1 MDLCNNLFLYILNN
15 PNNTEKLKEYYILSI
30 DTVIKENNTE
40 NKIKILENLI
50 FIFPD
55 DYKLYYY
62 MGVIYKDINPNRSIM
77 WFKLCYEKNNNFIE
91 NILDFYKI
99 LFDKDLDRYIFYLDK
114 YNFLEKSNDNR
125 IKQLYANLLI
135 RDKNF
140 KKAKDILFELI
151 KENES
156 AIAYLSLY
164 NISTSDKKSLLY
176 IKKAYLL
183 SDKCDN
189 TIRKQIIDN
198 LLISKDYLYYQL
210 ENNFYNP
217 IIYNKIEN
225 YLLNNTKKKYVFNKK
240 KNIAKLK
247 IGYISSDFNNHAV
260 SNFIIP
266 IINNHNYDKHSIYLF
281 NTSNHINFDK
291 YDNKCVIFNLCINN
305 TIQIA
310 DIIYNNNIDVLIE
323 LNGLTKNN
331 SLDVL
336 LLNPAPIQISYIGYP
351 NSTYLPSIK
360 YRLVDKITD
369 PINSIQFYTETKI
382 YLNKCF
388 LLFEPTIEY
397 NLIKLHAENQN
408 IVFGCLNKEFKNSNE
423 FIEACN
429 IILKKNHLCQ
439 ILFKVES
446 DESINYIKEKF
457 QNNNRIIFVSTHLT
471 NLEYIDLFYKIDILL
486 DTFPYCGTT
495 TSCYALYNS
504 VPIITLYN
512 KDYHVHNVTSSLL
525 INSDLSELVAYT
537 VDEYIEKAVQLS
549 FDLSRINSYKNI
561 IRDKFK
567 NMMNKQEFMKDYENL
582 IQEIYLN
589 NSVK

>member
-15 PNNTEKLKEYYILSI
+15 PNNTEKLKEYYTLSI
-30 DTVIKENNTE
+30 DTIIEENNDK

-62 MGVIYKDINPNRSIM
+62 MGWTYKDINPNRSIM

-125 IKQLYANLLI
+125 IKHLYANLLI
-135 RDKNF
+135 RNKNF

-164 NISTSDKKSLLY
+164 NISNSDKKSLLY

-183 SDKCDN
+183 SDKYDN
-189 TIRKQIIDN
+189 IFRKQIIDN
-198 LLISKDYLYYQL
+198 LLIAKDYLYYQL
-210 ENNFYNP
+210 ENDFYNP

-225 YLLNNTKKKYVFNKK
+225 YLVNNTKKYVFNKK
-240 KNIAKLK
+240 RDITKLK

-291 YDNKCVIFNLCINN
+291 YDNKCVIFNLCLNN

-331 SLDVL
+331 SLDVM

-369 PINSIQFYTETKI
+369 PINSLQFYTETKI
-382 YLNKCF
+382 YLSKCF

-397 NLIKLHAENQN
+397 NLIKLHTANQN
-408 IVFGCLNKEFKNSNE
+408 IIFGCLNKEFKNSNE

-439 ILFKVES
+439 ILFKVDS
-446 DESINYIKEKF
+446 DESINYINEKF
-457 QNNNRIIFVSTHLT
+457 QNNNRIIFVSNHLT

-512 KDYHVHNVTSSLL
+512 N
-525 INSDLSELVAYT
+525 
-537 VDEYIEKAVQLS
+537 QLS
-549 FDLSRINSYKNI
+549 ILFVLY
-561 IRDKFK
+561 
-567 NMMNKQEFMKDYENL
+567 
-582 IQEIYLN
+582 
-589 NSVK
+589 